1 MKIDKIVRSEM
12 IEQWEQDIDY
22 ALQCVRVL
30 LTLSHPTN
38 EKLHLIS
45 TINVNFEVLHDAGI
59 DAAEAKDN
67 RIVRALMEERVA
79 CDIAEFNHEGV
90 WANMP
95 MSEEV
100 HDIRMELGLE
110 TIL

>member
-12 IEQWEQDIDY
+12 IEQWEQDIDLP
-22 ALQCVRVL
+22 AQQVRVL

-38 EKLHLIS
+38 EKLQLIS
-45 TINVNFEVLHDAGI
+45 TINVNFEVLHDAGV
-59 DAAEAKDN
+59 DPAEAKEN

-79 CDIAEFNHEGV
+79 CDIAEFNHEGH
-90 WANMP
+90 WAAGP

-100 HDIRMELGLE
+100 HDIRLGLGLE